1 MVLVFRQ
8 WGKVLPS
15 PLHSQ
20 EPRARKGIKKSDLRV
35 EMWIGKDLCPGER
48 EGQLQHIIFP
58 CMQCVSI
65 LRGARISQPSDIGM
79 WPPLGMSLFLFQEE
93 KLQEI

>member
-35 EMWIGKDLCPGER
+35 ENVDRKRSLPRR
-48 EGQLQHIIFP
+48 EGGTASTHYLPMHAMRFDPEGCQDLTTF
-58 CMQCVSI
+58 
-65 LRGARISQPSDIGM
+65 
-79 WPPLGMSLFLFQEE
+79 
-93 KLQEI
+93 